1 MNKLLIALIA
11 SAFAT
16 VAVAQSAATKEK
28 QRDTSAVTQG
38 AVDQGSSTNTAAQQ
52 KANTAVSK
60 ETPKMSKDAKKT
72 FAKDAMK
79 YQGNPNTDAGTHA
92 TAAQQKANTAAS
104 KAVPKQSTQFKSKEG
119 KKELSKDLQQK
130 ASQ

>member
-11 SAFAT
+11 GSFAT
-16 VAVAQSAATKEK
+16 VAMAQSAATKEK
-28 QRDTSAVTQG
+28 QKDVSNITQG

-60 ETPKMSKDAKKT
+60 ETAKMSKEDKSK

-79 YQGNPNTDAGTHA
+79 TQANPNNSASSAT
-92 TAAQQKANTAAS
+92 TAAEQKANTAAS
-104 KAVPKQSTQFKSKEG
+104 KAVPKQSAQFKTKEG

-130 ASQ
+130 AGQ

>member
-11 SAFAT
+11 GAFAT
-16 VAVAQSAATKEK
+16 GAMAQSAATKDK
-28 QRDTSAVTQG
+28 QKDVSAVTQG

-52 KANTAVSK
+52 KANTAISK
-60 ETPKMSKDAKKT
+60 ETPKMSKSEKKA

-79 YQGNPNTDAGTHA
+79 YQGNPNNSASSHT
-92 TAAQQKANTAAS
+92 TAAEQKANTAAS
-104 KAVPKQSTQFKSKEG
+104 KEIPKQSTQFKSKEG
-119 KKELSKDLQQK
+119 KKVLEKDLQQK